1 MYCLLLTQQSNRY
14 TDMLPW
20 QHQCLCFGVKEQI
33 RGRDCGGSG
42 TRQWLEM
49 CYVSLHSQRC
59 KKHLICYNNIL
70 VVPSLGSI
78 KVLAWT
84 SSSCLR
90 NSSDKIAWFVLLL
103 YQSNFSTTG
112 WHEGNLTKG
121 TIWWEISSTILTD
134 WLSLE
139 EGKGKDTRRNL
150 VQSSIIT
157 GTVEQMGSFR
167 KDVIEYKINRYKV
180 T

>member
-1 MYCLLLTQQSNRY
+1 MSLLWYKGT
-14 TDMLPW
+14 P
-20 QHQCLCFGVKEQI
+20 QI

-42 TRQWLEM
+42 TRQWGET

-59 KKHLICYNNIL
+59 NKHLICCNNLL
-70 VVPSLGSI
+70 VVPSLGSL

-90 NSSDKIAWFVLLL
+90 NSSDRTAWLVLLL
-103 YQSNFSTTG
+103 YQRNFSTTD
-112 WHEGNLTKG
+112 WHEGILTKG

-139 EGKGKDTRRNL
+139 EERGKDTRRNL

-157 GTVEQMGSFR
+157 IDQMGSIR
-167 KDVIEYKINRYKV
+167 KDVIKYKMNCYK
-180 T
+180 